1 MKLVKALGA
10 LALSGIA
17 LGAAPLAA
25 AEDTVPVQ
33 DLVIVEETA
42 SPTLADARIPPDDIP
57 YRGDLRPYGIFRP
70 YRPFDPYR
78 PFRPYGHFVPHRPF
92 RPFRPFHPYDGR
104 LRDRGRSEATPAEG
118 CPMPA
123 VSLQDHR

>member
-10 LALSGIA
+10 LALPGIA
-17 LGAAPLAA
+17 LGVAQLAA

-33 DLVIVEETA
+33 ELAIVEETA

-57 YRGDLRPYGIFRP
+57 YRGDLRPYRPFRP
-70 YRPFDPYR
+70 YGHFVPYR

-92 RPFRPFHPYDGR
+92 RPFRPFDPYDGR
-104 LRDRGRSEATPAEG
+104 LGDRGRSEAAPAWG